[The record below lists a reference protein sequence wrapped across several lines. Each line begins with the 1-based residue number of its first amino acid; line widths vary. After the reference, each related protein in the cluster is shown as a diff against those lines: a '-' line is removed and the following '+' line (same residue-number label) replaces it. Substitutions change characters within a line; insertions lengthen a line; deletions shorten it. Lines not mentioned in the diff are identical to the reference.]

1 MDVIYIK
8 LKRIIY
14 TTLLLIWMIV
24 IFLLSNQNASN
35 SQSTSDKVASSIVDT
50 VEVVTKQEISKEKK
64 FDFIE
69 NTRLLIRK
77 SAHFILYF
85 VLGIL
90 IFLTLNSYQVNK
102 KILFYSVL
110 FCFIYAISDE
120 IHQLFS
126 DGRTANIMDVFID
139 TSGSFLG
146 NVLCLILKFK
156 KL

>member
-1 MDVIYIK
+1 MKIK
-8 LKRIIY
+8 RTIY
-14 TTLLLIWMIV
+14 TILLMIWMII
-24 IFLLSNQNASN
+24 IFLFSNQNASN

-50 VEVVTKQEISKEKK
+50 VEIVTNQEISEKK
-64 FDFIE
+64 KDDFIT
-69 NTRLLIRK
+69 NTRVLIRK

-90 IFLTLNSYQVNK
+90 SFLTLRSYQMNR

-126 DGRTANIMDVFID
+126 YGRTAKIMDVLID

-146 NVLCLILKFK
+146 SCLCLIKFNK
-156 KL
+156 